1 MQTTKQFQTDGVNV
15 TKLHVSG
22 YQLTTALLRGGIA
35 SLELNNTASLVLLY
49 LASCYN
55 GGAIFP
61 RISTIAANV
70 GISEISVKRGIAE
83 LLNKQC
89 LMKSKRHNGT
99 NANCY
104 VLTQKILSMY
114 QNGTN
119 KGITMIPTCMKL
131 NHEKL
136 EKQQQVVVSFEN
148 KVKGAEEET
157 SREASSTAVSVSSE
171 TQSKFNLDE
180 IPEIILKNK
189 KIRNVKRYW
198 CSLRPAIK
206 LEYLHEQ
213 EKKDRLKKEREELE
227 RQEAERKAKEKAEQE
242 AYEKLPLNERWSYQQ
257 AVKHVWSMR
266 WILNRRGHHAIGLTA
281 DLIELYNLDV
291 KQVCQMT
298 QEQINEMCLC

>member
-1 MQTTKQFQTDGVNV
+1 MQTTKQFQTDEVNV

-104 VLTQKILSMY
+104 VLTNKILSMY
-114 QNGTN
+114 QGATN

-171 TQSKFNLDE
+171 THNLDE

-198 CSLRPAIK
+198 GSLRPAVKI
-206 LEYLHEQ
+206 EYWQEQ
-213 EKKDRLKKEREELE
+213 EKKDRLKKEREKLE

-242 AYEKLPLNERWSYQQ
+242 AYEKLPLNERWSYKQ

>member
-1 MQTTKQFQTDGVNV
+1 MQTTKQFQTDEVNV

-104 VLTQKILSMY
+104 VLTNKILSMY
-114 QNGTN
+114 QGATN
-119 KGITMIPTCMKL
+119 QSIKVLPTCKKL

-136 EKQQQVVVSFEN
+136 EKQQQVVVSIEN

-171 TQSKFNLDE
+171 THNLDE

-198 CSLRPAIK
+198 GSLRPAVKI
-206 LEYLHEQ
+206 EYWQEQ
-213 EKKDRLKKEREELE
+213 EKKDRLKKEREKQE

-242 AYEKLPLNERWSYQQ
+242 AYEKLPLNERWSYKQ

-298 QEQINEMCLC
+298 QEQINEMCL

>member
-55 GGAIFP
+55 GGAIYP
-61 RISTIAANV
+61 RISTIASNV

-198 CSLRPAIK
+198 GSLRPAIK

-213 EKKDRLKKEREELE
+213 EKKDRLKKEREKQE

-298 QEQINEMCLC
+298 QEEIEHACS

>member
-104 VLTQKILSMY
+104 VLTNKILSMY
-114 QNGTN
+114 QGATN
-119 KGITMIPTCMKL
+119 QSIKVLPTCKKL

-136 EKQQQVVVSFEN
+136 EKQQQVVVSIEN

-171 TQSKFNLDE
+171 THFNLDE

-198 CSLRPAIK
+198 GSLRPAIK

-213 EKKDRLKKEREELE
+213 EKKDRLKKEREKQE

-242 AYEKLPLNERWSYQQ
+242 AYEKLPLNERWSYKQ

>member
-1 MQTTKQFQTDGVNV
+1 MQTTKQFQTNGVDV

-35 SLELNNTASLVLLY
+35 RLELNNTASLVLLY

-61 RISTIAANV
+61 RISTIASNV

-89 LMKSKRHNGT
+89 IMKSKRHNGT

-114 QNGTN
+114 QGATN
-119 KGITMIPTCMKL
+119 QSIKVLPTCMKL
-131 NHEKL
+131 NHDKL
-136 EKQQQVVVSFEN
+136 EKQQQVVVSLEN
-148 KVKGAEEET
+148 KVSKGAEEET
-157 SREASSTAVSVSSE
+157 SREASSTAVSVSSK
-171 TQSKFNLDE
+171 THFNLDE

-198 CSLRPAIK
+198 GSLRPTIK
-206 LEYLHEQ
+206 LEYLEQDAAEKEKARLKAERLKEEEQRKEQ
-213 EKKDRLKKEREELE
+213 ERKEREELRNAPPFTQTCTRE
-227 RQEAERKAKEKAEQE
+227 EGWNFCMRFAK
-242 AYEKLPLNERWSYQQ
+242 S
-257 AVKHVWSMR
+257 VSMR
-266 WILNRRGHHAIGLTA
+266 HFLFRGLCA
-281 DLIELYNLDV
+281 DIIKRFNFNTEELL
-291 KQVCQMT
+291 KLAS
-298 QEQINEMCLC
+298 ES

>member
-1 MQTTKQFQTDGVNV
+1 MQTTKQFQTDEINV

-104 VLTQKILSMY
+104 VLTNKILSMY
-114 QNGTN
+114 QGATN

-171 TQSKFNLDE
+171 THNLDE

-198 CSLRPAIK
+198 GSLRPAVKI
-206 LEYLHEQ
+206 EYWQEQ
-213 EKKDRLKKEREELE
+213 EKKDRLKKEREKLE

-242 AYEKLPLNERWSYQQ
+242 AYEKLPLNERWSYKQ

-298 QEQINEMCLC
+298 QEEIEQMGG

>member
-1 MQTTKQFQTDGVNV
+1 MQTTRQLQSDEVDV

-35 SLELNNTASLVLLY
+35 RLELNNTASLVLLY

-104 VLTQKILSMY
+104 VLTNKILSMY
-114 QNGTN
+114 QGATN
-119 KGITMIPTCMKL
+119 QSIKVLPTCKKL

-136 EKQQQVVVSFEN
+136 EKQQQVVVSIEN

-171 TQSKFNLDE
+171 AQSKFNLDE

-198 CSLRPAIK
+198 GSLRPTIK
-206 LEYLHEQ
+206 LEYLEQDAAEKEKARLKAERLKEEEQRKEQ
-213 EKKDRLKKEREELE
+213 ERKEREELRNAPPFTQTCTRE
-227 RQEAERKAKEKAEQE
+227 EGWNFCMRFAKSVGMRQFLFRGLCADIIQRFNFDTDELL
-242 AYEKLPLNERWSYQQ
+242 KLASE
-257 AVKHVWSMR
+257 
-266 WILNRRGHHAIGLTA
+266 
-281 DLIELYNLDV
+281 
-291 KQVCQMT
+291 
-298 QEQINEMCLC
+298 

>member
-1 MQTTKQFQTDGVNV
+1 MQTTKQLQTDEVNV

-104 VLTQKILSMY
+104 VLTNKILSMY
-114 QNGTN
+114 QGATN

-171 TQSKFNLDE
+171 THNLDE

-198 CSLRPAIK
+198 GSLRPAVKI
-206 LEYLHEQ
+206 EYWQEQ
-213 EKKDRLKKEREELE
+213 EKKDRLKKEREKLE

-242 AYEKLPLNERWSYQQ
+242 AYEKLPLNERWSYKQ

>member
-1 MQTTKQFQTDGVNV
+1 MQTTKQFQTNGVDV

-35 SLELNNTASLVLLY
+35 RLELNNTASLVLLY

-104 VLTQKILSMY
+104 VLTNKILSMY
-114 QNGTN
+114 QGATN
-119 KGITMIPTCMKL
+119 QSIKVLPTCMKL
-131 NHEKL
+131 NHEKS
-136 EKQQQVVVSFEN
+136 EKQQQVVVSIEN

-171 TQSKFNLDE
+171 THFNLDE

-198 CSLRPAIK
+198 GSLRPAVK
-206 LEYLHEQ
+206 VEYWEQ
-213 EKKDRLKKEREELE
+213 DAAEKENARLKAERLKEEEHRKERERKEREEQRNAPPFTQTCTRE
-227 RQEAERKAKEKAEQE
+227 EGWNFCMRFAK
-242 AYEKLPLNERWSYQQ
+242 S
-257 AVKHVWSMR
+257 VSMR
-266 WILNRRGHHAIGLTA
+266 QFLFRGLCA
-281 DLIELYNLDV
+281 DIIKRFNFNTEELL
-291 KQVCQMT
+291 KLAS
-298 QEQINEMCLC
+298 E

>member
-171 TQSKFNLDE
+171 THFNLDE

-198 CSLRPAIK
+198 GSLRPAIK

-213 EKKDRLKKEREELE
+213 EKKDRLKKEREEQE
-227 RQEAERKAKEKAEQE
+227 RQEAARKAKEKAEQE
-242 AYEKLPLNERWSYQQ
+242 AYEKLPLNERWSYKQ

>member
-171 TQSKFNLDE
+171 THNLDE

-198 CSLRPAIK
+198 GSLRPAIK

-213 EKKDRLKKEREELE
+213 EKKDRLKKEREEQE

>member
-104 VLTQKILSMY
+104 VLTNKILSMY
-114 QNGTN
+114 QGATN
-119 KGITMIPTCMKL
+119 QSIKVLPTCKKL

-136 EKQQQVVVSFEN
+136 EKQQQVVVSIEN

-171 TQSKFNLDE
+171 THFNLDE

-198 CSLRPAIK
+198 GSLRPAVKI
-206 LEYLHEQ
+206 EYWQEQ
-213 EKKDRLKKEREELE
+213 EKKDRLKKEREKQE

-242 AYEKLPLNERWSYQQ
+242 AYEKLPLNERWSYKQ

>member
-1 MQTTKQFQTDGVNV
+1 MQTTKQFQTDEVNV

-104 VLTQKILSMY
+104 VLTNKILSMY
-114 QNGTN
+114 QGATN

-171 TQSKFNLDE
+171 THNLDE

-198 CSLRPAIK
+198 GSLRPAVKI
-206 LEYLHEQ
+206 EYWQEQ
-213 EKKDRLKKEREELE
+213 EKKDRLKKEREKLE

-242 AYEKLPLNERWSYQQ
+242 AYEKLPLNERWSYKQ

-298 QEQINEMCLC
+298 QEEIEQMGG

>member
-1 MQTTKQFQTDGVNV
+1 MQTTKQFQTDEVNV

-104 VLTQKILSMY
+104 VLTNKILSMY
-114 QNGTN
+114 QGATN
-119 KGITMIPTCMKL
+119 QSIKVLPTCKKL
-131 NHEKL
+131 NHDKL
-136 EKQQQVVVSFEN
+136 EKQQQVVVSIEN

-157 SREASSTAVSVSSE
+157 SKEASSTAVSVSSE
-171 TQSKFNLDE
+171 THNLDE

-198 CSLRPAIK
+198 GSLRPAVKI
-206 LEYLHEQ
+206 EYWQEQ
-213 EKKDRLKKEREELE
+213 EKKDRLKKEREEQE
-227 RQEAERKAKEKAEQE
+227 RQKAERKAKEKAEQE
-242 AYEKLPLNERWSYQQ
+242 AYEKLPLNERWSYKQ

-298 QEQINEMCLC
+298 QEEIEHACS

>member
-1 MQTTKQFQTDGVNV
+1 MQTTKQFQTNGVDV

-35 SLELNNTASLVLLY
+35 RLELNNTASLVLLY

-61 RISTIAANV
+61 RISTIASNV

-89 LMKSKRHNGT
+89 IMKSKRHNGT

-114 QNGTN
+114 QGATN
-119 KGITMIPTCMKL
+119 QSIKVLPTCKKL

-136 EKQQQVVVSFEN
+136 EKQQQVVVSIEN

-171 TQSKFNLDE
+171 TLFNLNE

-242 AYEKLPLNERWSYQQ
+242 AYEKLPLNERWSYKQ

>member
-1 MQTTKQFQTDGVNV
+1 MQTTKQFQTNGVDV

-35 SLELNNTASLVLLY
+35 RLELNNTASLVLLY

-70 GISEISVKRGIAE
+70 GISEISVKRSIAE

-104 VLTQKILSMY
+104 VLTNKILSMY
-114 QNGTN
+114 QGATN
-119 KGITMIPTCMKL
+119 QSIKVLPTCMKL
-131 NHEKL
+131 NHEKS
-136 EKQQQVVVSFEN
+136 EKQQQVVVSIEN

-171 TQSKFNLDE
+171 THFNLDE

-198 CSLRPAIK
+198 GSLRPAVK
-206 LEYLHEQ
+206 VEYWEQ
-213 EKKDRLKKEREELE
+213 DAAEKENARLKAERLKEEEHRKERERKEREEQRNAPPFTQTCTRE
-227 RQEAERKAKEKAEQE
+227 EGWNFCMRFAK
-242 AYEKLPLNERWSYQQ
+242 S
-257 AVKHVWSMR
+257 VSMR
-266 WILNRRGHHAIGLTA
+266 QFLFRGLCA
-281 DLIELYNLDV
+281 DIIKRFNFNTEELL
-291 KQVCQMT
+291 KLAS
-298 QEQINEMCLC
+298 E

>member
-1 MQTTKQFQTDGVNV
+1 MQTTKQFQTKEVNV
-15 TKLHVSG
+15 TKLQVSG
-22 YQLTTALLRGGIA
+22 YQLTTALLRGGLA
-35 SLELNNTASLVLLY
+35 RLELNNTASLVLLY

-104 VLTQKILSMY
+104 VLTNKILSLY
-114 QNGTN
+114 QDDTN
-119 KGITMIPTCMKL
+119 KSITVIPTCMKL
-131 NHEKL
+131 NHDKL

-171 TQSKFNLDE
+171 THFNLDE
-180 IPEIILKNK
+180 IPEIISKNK

-198 CSLRPAIK
+198 GSLRPAVKI
-206 LEYLHEQ
+206 EYWEQ
-213 EKKDRLKKEREELE
+213 DAVEKENARLKAERLKEEEHRKERERKEREEQRNAPPFTQTCTRE
-227 RQEAERKAKEKAEQE
+227 EGWNFCMRFAK
-242 AYEKLPLNERWSYQQ
+242 S
-257 AVKHVWSMR
+257 VSMR
-266 WILNRRGHHAIGLTA
+266 HFLFRGLCA
-281 DLIELYNLDV
+281 DIIKRFNFNTEELL
-291 KQVCQMT
+291 KLAS
-298 QEQINEMCLC
+298 E

>member
-1 MQTTKQFQTDGVNV
+1 MQTTKQFQTNGVDV

-35 SLELNNTASLVLLY
+35 RLELNNTASLVLLY

-55 GGAIFP
+55 GGAIYP
-61 RISTIAANV
+61 RISTIASNV

-104 VLTQKILSMY
+104 VLTNKILSMY
-114 QNGTN
+114 QGATN
-119 KGITMIPTCMKL
+119 QSIKVLPTCMKL

-136 EKQQQVVVSFEN
+136 EKQQQVVVSLEN
-148 KVKGAEEET
+148 KVSKGAEEET
-157 SREASSTAVSVSSE
+157 SREASSTAVSVSSSE
-171 TQSKFNLDE
+171 THFNLDE

-198 CSLRPAIK
+198 GALRPAVK
-206 LEYLHEQ
+206 LEYLQEQ
-213 EKKDRLKKEREELE
+213 EKKDRLKQQRIEQE
-227 RQEAERKAKEKAEQE
+227 RQEEERKAKEKAELE
-242 AYEKLPLNERWSYQQ
+242 AYEKLPLNERWSYKQ

-266 WILNRRGHHAIGLTA
+266 WILGRRGHHAIGLTA
-281 DLIELYNLDV
+281 DLIELYNIDV

-298 QEQINEMCLC
+298 QEEIEKICL

>member
-1 MQTTKQFQTDGVNV
+1 MQTTKQFQTNGVGV

-22 YQLTTALLRGGIA
+22 YQLTTALLRGGL
-35 SLELNNTASLVLLY
+35 SKLELNNTASLVLLY

-61 RISTIAANV
+61 RISTIASNV

-89 LMKSKRHNGT
+89 IMKSKRHNGT

-104 VLTQKILSMY
+104 VLTNKILSMY

-171 TQSKFNLDE
+171 THFNLDE

-198 CSLRPAIK
+198 GSLRPAIK

-213 EKKDRLKKEREELE
+213 EKKDRLKKEREEQE
-227 RQEAERKAKEKAEQE
+227 RQEAARKAKEKAEQE

>member
-83 LLNKQC
+83 LVNKQC

-104 VLTQKILSMY
+104 VLTNKILSMY
-114 QNGTN
+114 QGATN
-119 KGITMIPTCMKL
+119 QSIKVLPTCKKL

-136 EKQQQVVVSFEN
+136 EKQQQVVVSIEN

-157 SREASSTAVSVSSE
+157 SKEASSTAVSVSSE
-171 TQSKFNLDE
+171 THFNLDE

-198 CSLRPAIK
+198 GSLRPAVKI
-206 LEYLHEQ
+206 EYWQEQ
-213 EKKDRLKKEREELE
+213 EKKDRLKKEREEQE
-227 RQEAERKAKEKAEQE
+227 RQKAERKAKEKAEQE
-242 AYEKLPLNERWSYQQ
+242 AYEKLPLNERWSYKQ

-298 QEQINEMCLC
+298 QEQINEMCL

>member
-1 MQTTKQFQTDGVNV
+1 MQTTKQLQANGVGV

-22 YQLTTALLRGGIA
+22 YQLTTALLRGGL
-35 SLELNNTASLVLLY
+35 SKLELNNTASLVLLY

-114 QNGTN
+114 QNDTN
-119 KGITMIPTCMKL
+119 KSIKVIPTCMNL

-136 EKQQQVVVSFEN
+136 EKQQQVVVSLEN
-148 KVKGAEEET
+148 KVSKGAEEET

-171 TQSKFNLDE
+171 THFNLDE

-198 CSLRPAIK
+198 GSLRPAVK
-206 LEYLHEQ
+206 LEYWQEQ

-242 AYEKLPLNERWSYQQ
+242 AYEKLPLNERWSYKQ

-266 WILNRRGHHAIGLTA
+266 WILGRRGHNAIGLTA

-298 QEQINEMCLC
+298 QEQINEMCL

>member
-1 MQTTKQFQTDGVNV
+1 MQTTKQFQTNGVDV

-35 SLELNNTASLVLLY
+35 RLELNNTASLVLLY

-61 RISTIAANV
+61 RISTIATNV

-83 LLNKQC
+83 LLTKQC

-104 VLTQKILSMY
+104 VLTNKILSTY
-114 QNGTN
+114 QNDTN

-157 SREASSTAVSVSSE
+157 SREASSTAVSVSSKA
-171 TQSKFNLDE
+171 QSKFNLDE
-180 IPEIILKNK
+180 IPEIISKNK
-189 KIRNVKRYW
+189 KIRNVKKYW
-198 CSLRPAIK
+198 GSLRPAVKI
-206 LEYLHEQ
+206 EYWEQ
-213 EKKDRLKKEREELE
+213 DAAEKENARLKAERLKEEEQRKERERKEREEQRNAPPFTQTCTRE
-227 RQEAERKAKEKAEQE
+227 EGWNFCMRFAK
-242 AYEKLPLNERWSYQQ
+242 S
-257 AVKHVWSMR
+257 VSMR
-266 WILNRRGHHAIGLTA
+266 QFLFRGLCA
-281 DLIELYNLDV
+281 DIIKRFNFNTEELL
-291 KQVCQMT
+291 KLAS
-298 QEQINEMCLC
+298 E

>member
-1 MQTTKQFQTDGVNV
+1 MQTTKQFQTNEVNV
-15 TKLHVSG
+15 TKLQVSG
-22 YQLTTALLRGGIA
+22 YQLTTALLRGGLA
-35 SLELNNTASLVLLY
+35 RLELNNTASLVLLY

-104 VLTQKILSMY
+104 VLTNKILSLY
-114 QNGTN
+114 QDDTN
-119 KGITMIPTCMKL
+119 KSITVIPTCMKL
-131 NHEKL
+131 NHDKL

-157 SREASSTAVSVSSE
+157 SREASSTAVSVPSE
-171 TQSKFNLDE
+171 THFNLDE
-180 IPEIILKNK
+180 IPEIISKNK

-198 CSLRPAIK
+198 GSLRPAVKI
-206 LEYLHEQ
+206 EYWEQ
-213 EKKDRLKKEREELE
+213 DAVEKENARLKAERLEEEEHRKERERKEREEQRNAPPFTQTCTRE
-227 RQEAERKAKEKAEQE
+227 EGWNFCMRFAK
-242 AYEKLPLNERWSYQQ
+242 S
-257 AVKHVWSMR
+257 VSMR
-266 WILNRRGHHAIGLTA
+266 HFLFRGLCA
-281 DLIELYNLDV
+281 DIIKRFNFNTEELL
-291 KQVCQMT
+291 KLAS
-298 QEQINEMCLC
+298 E

>member
-35 SLELNNTASLVLLY
+35 RLELNNTASLVLLY

-55 GGAIFP
+55 GGAIYP
-61 RISTIAANV
+61 RISTIASNV

-171 TQSKFNLDE
+171 THFNLDE

-198 CSLRPAIK
+198 GSLPPAIK
-206 LEYLHEQ
+206 LEYFHEQ
-213 EKKDRLKKEREELE
+213 EKKDRLKKEREKLE

-242 AYEKLPLNERWSYQQ
+242 AYEKLPLNERWSYKQ

-298 QEQINEMCLC
+298 QEQVNEMCL

>member
-1 MQTTKQFQTDGVNV
+1 MQTTRQLQSDEVDV

-35 SLELNNTASLVLLY
+35 RLELNNTASLVLLY

-61 RISTIAANV
+61 RISTIASNV

-89 LMKSKRHNGT
+89 IMKSKRHNGT

-171 TQSKFNLDE
+171 THFNLDE

-198 CSLRPAIK
+198 GSLRPAVKI
-206 LEYLHEQ
+206 EYWEQDAAEKENARLKAERLKEEEQRKEQ
-213 EKKDRLKKEREELE
+213 ERKEREELRNAPPFTQTCTRE
-227 RQEAERKAKEKAEQE
+227 EGWNFCMRFAKSVGMRQFLFRGLCADIIQRFNFDTDELL
-242 AYEKLPLNERWSYQQ
+242 KLASE
-257 AVKHVWSMR
+257 
-266 WILNRRGHHAIGLTA
+266 
-281 DLIELYNLDV
+281 
-291 KQVCQMT
+291 
-298 QEQINEMCLC
+298 

>member
-1 MQTTKQFQTDGVNV
+1 MQTTKQLQANGVGV

-22 YQLTTALLRGGIA
+22 YQLTTALLRGGLA
-35 SLELNNTASLVLLY
+35 RLELNNTASLVLLY

-55 GGAIFP
+55 GGAIYP
-61 RISTIAANV
+61 RISTIASNV

-104 VLTQKILSMY
+104 VLTQKILSKY
-114 QNGTN
+114 QGDTN
-119 KGITMIPTCMKL
+119 QSIKVIPTCMKS

-136 EKQQQVVVSFEN
+136 EKQQQVVVSLEN
-148 KVKGAEEET
+148 KVSKGVEEET

-171 TQSKFNLDE
+171 THFNLDE

-198 CSLRPAIK
+198 GSLRPAVK
-206 LEYLHEQ
+206 VEYWEEQ
-213 EKKDRLKKEREELE
+213 EKKDRLKQQRIEQEQQEE
-227 RQEAERKAKEKAEQE
+227 ERKAKEKAEQE

-266 WILNRRGHHAIGLTA
+266 WILGRRGHHAIGLTA

-291 KQVCQMT
+291 KQVCRMT
-298 QEQINEMCLC
+298 QEEIEKICL

>member
-1 MQTTKQFQTDGVNV
+1 
-15 TKLHVSG
+15 
-22 YQLTTALLRGGIA
+22 
-35 SLELNNTASLVLLY
+35 
-49 LASCYN
+49 
-55 GGAIFP
+55 
-61 RISTIAANV
+61 
-70 GISEISVKRGIAE
+70 
-83 LLNKQC
+83 
-89 LMKSKRHNGT
+89 
-99 NANCY
+99 
-104 VLTQKILSMY
+104 MY
-114 QNGTN
+114 QGATN

-157 SREASSTAVSVSSE
+157 SKEASSTAVSVSSE
-171 TQSKFNLDE
+171 THFNLDE

-198 CSLRPAIK
+198 GSLRPAVKI
-206 LEYLHEQ
+206 EYWQEQ
-213 EKKDRLKKEREELE
+213 EKKDRLKKEREEQE
-227 RQEAERKAKEKAEQE
+227 RQKAERKAKEKAEQE
-242 AYEKLPLNERWSYQQ
+242 AYEKLPLNERWSYKQ

>member
-1 MQTTKQFQTDGVNV
+1 
-15 TKLHVSG
+15 
-22 YQLTTALLRGGIA
+22 
-35 SLELNNTASLVLLY
+35 
-49 LASCYN
+49 
-55 GGAIFP
+55 
-61 RISTIAANV
+61 
-70 GISEISVKRGIAE
+70 
-83 LLNKQC
+83 
-89 LMKSKRHNGT
+89 
-99 NANCY
+99 
-104 VLTQKILSMY
+104 MY
-114 QNGTN
+114 QGATN
-119 KGITMIPTCMKL
+119 QSIKVLPTCKKL

-136 EKQQQVVVSFEN
+136 EKQQQVVVSIEN

-198 CSLRPAIK
+198 GSLRPAVKI
-206 LEYLHEQ
+206 EYWQEQ

-242 AYEKLPLNERWSYQQ
+242 AYEKLPLNERWSYKQ

-298 QEQINEMCLC
+298 QEEIEQMGG

>member
-61 RISTIAANV
+61 RISTIASNV

-104 VLTQKILSMY
+104 VLTNKILSMY
-114 QNGTN
+114 QGATN
-119 KGITMIPTCMKL
+119 QSIKVLPTCKKL
-131 NHEKL
+131 NHDKL
-136 EKQQQVVVSFEN
+136 EKQQQVVVSIEN

-157 SREASSTAVSVSSE
+157 SKEASSTAVSVSSE
-171 TQSKFNLDE
+171 THFNLDE

-198 CSLRPAIK
+198 GSLRPAVKI
-206 LEYLHEQ
+206 EYWQEQ
-213 EKKDRLKKEREELE
+213 EKKDRLKKEREEQE
-227 RQEAERKAKEKAEQE
+227 RQKAERKAKEKAEQE
-242 AYEKLPLNERWSYQQ
+242 AYEKLPLNERWSYKQ

-298 QEQINEMCLC
+298 QEQINEMCL

>member
-104 VLTQKILSMY
+104 VLTNKILSMY
-114 QNGTN
+114 QGATN
-119 KGITMIPTCMKL
+119 QSIKVLPTCKKL

-136 EKQQQVVVSFEN
+136 EKQQQVVVSIEN

-213 EKKDRLKKEREELE
+213 EKKDRLKK
-227 RQEAERKAKEKAEQE
+227 RKKQ
-242 AYEKLPLNERWSYQQ
+242 
-257 AVKHVWSMR
+257 
-266 WILNRRGHHAIGLTA
+266 RR
-281 DLIELYNLDV
+281 
-291 KQVCQMT
+291 
-298 QEQINEMCLC
+298 